1 MTNTL
6 TSVAFMILLLSA
18 ACVAGAVPERADY
31 LRLVSEAEANLRKHV
46 LAPWYPRAVDKQRGG
61 FIQDYDERWNQTGS
75 GRERSVVYQSRL
87 TWTAAQVV
95 KRYPDHAGVYK
106 EYVRHGLG
114 FLRTKQWD
122 AEQGGFFWQVDAVTG
137 KPTDGRGEKHVY
149 GIAFGI
155 YAAAAGHEVTHDAA
169 ALDLAKRAFAWLE
182 EHAHDAKN
190 GGYYEALI
198 REGKPIL
205 TAAMP
210 RSRDFIGTAYGYKS
224 MNTHIHLLEAFGELY
239 AVWKDPLLRKRLEEV
254 FHVVRDK
261 VYVEPGC
268 LNLFFTPD
276 WRPVPDHDSFGHDIE
291 TAYLLAEAAHNL
303 GIPDD
308 PATWKAARNLV
319 DHALEYGWD
328 ANTGGFYD
336 TGTAFGPA
344 TGKQKVWW
352 TEAEGLNALLLMH
365 ERFGKE
371 TPRYWQAFVKQWEFI
386 QKRQVDEKNLGWYSE
401 VHEDGTAPTGRS
413 KSNAWTDP
421 YHQGRALMNVAAM
434 LKRLAGS

>member
-1 MTNTL
+1 MAL
-6 TSVAFMILLLSA
+6 YQIVFASLLLNSM
-18 ACVAGAVPERADY
+18 AGNAKKLPDSADY
-31 LRLVSEAEANLRKHV
+31 RRLAGEAEANLRKHV
-46 LAPWYPRAVDKQRGG
+46 LAPWYPRAVDKQHGG
-61 FIQDYDERWNQTGS
+61 FVQDYDEAWKQTGT
-75 GRERSVVYQSRL
+75 GRDRSVVYQSRL
-87 TWTAAQVV
+87 TWTAGQVA
-95 KRYPDHAGVYK
+95 KRYPDLANEYK
-106 EYVRHGLG
+106 PYVLHGID
-114 FLRTKQWD
+114 FLRNKQWD
-122 AEQGGFFWQVDAVTG
+122 TGQGGFFWQVDAETG

-155 YAAAAGHEVTHDAA
+155 YALSAAYEVTHDSK
-169 ALDLAKRAFAWLE
+169 ALELARRAFAWLE

-190 GGYYEALI
+190 GGYHEALT

-205 TAAMP
+205 TPPTP
-210 RSRDFIGTAYGYKS
+210 RSKDYIGTAYGYKS

-239 AVWKDPLLRKRLEEV
+239 TVWKDPLLRKRLEEV

-268 LNLFFTPD
+268 LNLFFTPE

-291 TAYLLAEAAHNL
+291 TAYLLAEAAHTL

-328 ANTGGFYD
+328 QDFGGFYD
-336 TGTAFGPA
+336 YGTAFGAA
-344 TGKQKVWW
+344 TGRQKIWW

-365 ERFGKE
+365 GRFGKE
-371 TPRYWQAFVKQWEFI
+371 TPRYWEAFVKQWEFI
-386 QKRQVDEKNLGWYSE
+386 QKYQIDGKNLGWHSE
-401 VHEDGTAPTGRS
+401 VHPDGKAPFGRS

-421 YHQGRALMNVAAM
+421 YHQGRALMNVSAT
-434 LKRLAGS
+434 LRRLARP